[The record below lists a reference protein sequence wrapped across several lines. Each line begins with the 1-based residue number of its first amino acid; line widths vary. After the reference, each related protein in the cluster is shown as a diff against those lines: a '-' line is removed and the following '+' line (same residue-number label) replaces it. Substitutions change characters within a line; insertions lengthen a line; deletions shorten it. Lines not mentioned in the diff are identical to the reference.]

1 MSLFPHL
8 SFAPYFDICKTQQNK
23 NIRNKVVKQEWHLSK
38 KKLKNGQHVNSN
50 HMSTMNWEMIK

>member
-23 NIRNKVVKQEWHLSK
+23 NICSRVVKQEWHLSK
-38 KKLKNGQHVNSN
+38 NTQKWA
-50 HMSTMNWEMIK
+50 TWELGSYEHNELGND